1 MMTRKHFIKFA
12 NAIRDNEQC
21 SDCVSKS
28 SLINDLI
35 GIFRQ
40 DNPNFDQSR
49 FINFINRKD
58 D

>member
-21 SDCVSKS
+21 ADCVSKT

-35 GIFRQ
+35 VIFRQ
-40 DNPNFDQSR
+40 DNNNFDKQR
-49 FINFINRKD
+49 FINFINRKED
-58 D
+58 